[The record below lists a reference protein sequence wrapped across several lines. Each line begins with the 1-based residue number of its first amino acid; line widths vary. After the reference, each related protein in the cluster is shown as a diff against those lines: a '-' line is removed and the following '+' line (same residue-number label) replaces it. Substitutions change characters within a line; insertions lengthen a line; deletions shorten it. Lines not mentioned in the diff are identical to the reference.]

1 MILIADGVKVF
12 CGPSLLKG
20 WIDDATYPAGWKKE
34 IRNLAD
40 DDEIVPS
47 GHFGKTYRIQIVV
60 RMKPF
65 LMYVDVTWTVMR
77 QFKVVKHQD
86 KSLS

>member
-1 MILIADGVKVF
+1 MILIANGVKVF

-40 DDEIVPS
+40 DEIVPS
-47 GHFGKTYRIQIVV
+47 GHFGKTYRLSSGC
-60 RMKPF
+60 RRYM
-65 LMYVDVTWTVMR
+65 DRNATV
-77 QFKVVKHQD
+77 Q
-86 KSLS
+86 SG